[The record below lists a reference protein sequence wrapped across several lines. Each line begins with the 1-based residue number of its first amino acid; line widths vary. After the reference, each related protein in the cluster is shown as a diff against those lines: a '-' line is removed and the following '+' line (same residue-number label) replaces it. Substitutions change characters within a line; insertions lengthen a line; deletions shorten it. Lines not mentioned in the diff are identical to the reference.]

1 MPVFDLIVLGLGATG
16 SATAYQAAKR
26 GMSVLG
32 IDQFAPPHA
41 QGSSHGETR
50 VTRQAIGE
58 GDAYVPLVLR
68 ANEIWREV
76 ERETGADLMT
86 VTGGL
91 WISSPARQ
99 AETHVANFF
108 DNTLQAARRFGIEH
122 EVLAAGDIRKRFP
135 QFSVRDNEAGYY
147 EPGAGFL
154 RPEACVAAQLQ
165 LAARCGAE
173 IRVGER
179 VEGFRESGGGVTVST
194 DRGTVA
200 GKRLAICA
208 GPWVRRFVPPEVAL
222 LFTVTRQVMF
232 WFEVV
237 TPARYRP
244 PAFPT
249 WIWELQDRRNVI
261 YGTPAID
268 GTASIK
274 VATEQ
279 YARATSA
286 EDVLRA
292 VTAEEIRAMQEE
304 LVLPYLPEAT
314 GRCTK
319 TATCLYTATPD
330 FQFVVDRVPG
340 HEGVL
345 LASPC
350 SGHGFKHS
358 AAVGEMV
365 AELAAEGRSRIPAE
379 PFSLRRFAA

>member
-1 MPVFDLIVLGLGATG
+1 MFDLIVLGLGATG

-26 GMSVLG
+26 GMRVLG
-32 IDQFAPPHA
+32 IDQFAPPHVH
-41 QGSSHGETR
+41 GSSHGDTR

-68 ANEIWREV
+68 ANEIWRDV
-76 ERETGADLMT
+76 ERETGAELMT

-108 DNTLQAARRFGIEH
+108 DNTLNAARRFGIEH
-122 EVLAAGDIRKRFP
+122 QVLAAADIRKRFP
-135 QFSVRDNEAGYY
+135 QFNVRDNEVGYY
-147 EPGAGFL
+147 EPGAGYL

-165 LAARCGAE
+165 LAACHGAE
-173 IRVGER
+173 IHTGER
-179 VEGFRESGGGVTVST
+179 VQAFDESEGVVTVRTDGGGVHKA
-194 DRGTVA
+194 RQ
-200 GKRLAICA
+200 LAVCA
-208 GPWVRRFVPPEVAL
+208 GPWVRRFVPPDVAK
-222 LFTVTRQVMF
+222 LFTVTRQVMY
-232 WFEVV
+232 WFEVAA
-237 TPARYRP
+237 PAARYQA

-261 YGTPAID
+261 YGTAATD
-268 GTASIK
+268 GSASIK

-279 YARATSA
+279 YARTTTA
-286 EDVLRA
+286 EDVQRG
-292 VTAEEIRAMQEE
+292 VSIDEVRAMQEQ
-304 LVLPYLPEAT
+304 LVMPYLPDAR
-314 GRCTK
+314 GSCTK

-330 FQFVVDRVPG
+330 FQFVVDRLPG
-340 HEGVL
+340 HEAVL

-365 AELAAEGRSRIPAE
+365 AELVAEGRSRIPAE
-379 PFSLRRFAA
+379 PFSLRRFG